1 MDYTERLTLSYYKTI
16 AVLNEAHQV
25 FLVQHRQTDQICVK
39 KVLSIYNPEI
49 FRFLREHPIPGTP
62 GILALWEEDGM
73 LTVLE
78 EYISGITLEERM
90 RNAPLTP
97 EEVLSYFSELCDIAE
112 RLHQCKPPIIPRD
125 IKPSNIMLT
134 SCGHLV
140 LLDFNA
146 AKSFHRPAAADTTR
160 LGTQGYAA
168 PEQYGFGASS
178 PQTDLYAM
186 GVLLR
191 EMSQSF
197 ADTAAGRHFLAIAAR
212 CTRLNP
218 DERFASAEELKKA
231 GLKTDYRK
239 CDVSNLEQ
247 VQQMVDDVVKTYGK
261 IDILHNNAGV
271 NRRVKF
277 EDMDTKT
284 RDFII
289 GVNILG
295 VWNVA
300 RAVWPYM
307 LKANYGRIINTS
319 SVTGVKVVD
328 EGQTTY
334 ALTKGAVLGF
344 TKALAYE
351 GGPHGITVN
360 AILPGWVR
368 TPKVEQVCR
377 DSRPEDPE
385 SAMRDMAAFIPLKR
399 LCNIDEIGDLVAFLA
414 SDDSKYIT
422 GTEQV
427 IDGGSTLPETF
438 DILHA

>member
-1 MDYTERLTLSYYKTI
+1 MGNLDGKVAIVTGAAQGI
-16 AVLNEAHQV
+16 GFGCA
-25 FLVQHRQTDQICVK
+25 
-39 KVLSIYNPEI
+39 KVLAQHGATVV
-49 FRFLREHPIPGTP
+49 LV
-62 GILALWEEDGM
+62 D
-73 LTVLE
+73 LTDAV
-78 EYISGITLEERM
+78 
-90 RNAPLTP
+90 A
-97 EEVLSYFSELCDIAE
+97 
-112 RLHQCKPPIIPRD
+112 
-125 IKPSNIMLT
+125 
-134 SCGHLV
+134 
-140 LLDFNA
+140 
-146 AKSFHRPAAADTTR
+146 
-160 LGTQGYAA
+160 
-168 PEQYGFGASS
+168 
-178 PQTDLYAM
+178 
-186 GVLLR
+186 
-191 EMSQSF
+191 
-197 ADTAAGRHFLAIAAR
+197 
-212 CTRLNP
+212 
-218 DERFASAEELKKA
+218 ASAEELKKA

-328 EGQTTY
+328 EGQSTY

-360 AILPGWVR
+360 AVLPGWVR

-399 LCNIDEIGDLVAFLA
+399 LCNIEEIGDLVAFLA

>member
-1 MDYTERLTLSYYKTI
+1 MSFSSNVKQELCRLPINRKL
-16 AVLNEAHQV
+16 EAAAE
-25 FLVQHRQTDQICVK
+25 L
-39 KVLSIYNPEI
+39 Y
-49 FRFLREHPIPGTP
+49 
-62 GILALWEEDGM
+62 GILLYCNAFTADL
-73 LTVLE
+73 VR
-78 EYISGITLEERM
+78 ITTESRDL
-90 RNAPLTP
+90 
-97 EEVLSYFSELCDIAE
+97 AE
-112 RLHQCKPPIIPRD
+112 RLPRLMKKVFGFSFD
-125 IKPSNIMLT
+125 QEPEESAGKLLFVMESQEKIHKMFAQFGLSAARDVTLHVNYGMLEEDEERLAFLRGAFLSGGSVTDPAKRYHLELTT
-134 SCGHLV
+134 SHYKVSRETCAL
-140 LLDFNA
+140 LLDAGFSP
-146 AKSFHRPAAADTTR
+146 KETTR
-160 LGTQGYAA
+160 GGNSILYFKQSDMIEDFLTAIGA
-168 PEQYGFGASS
+168 PVC
-178 PQTDLYAM
+178 AM
-186 GVLLR
+186 GVMEAKVEKDLR
-191 EMSQSF
+191 
-197 ADTAAGRHFLAIAAR
+197 
-212 CTRLNP
+212 N
-218 DERFASAEELKKA
+218 
-231 GLKTDYRK
+231 
-239 CDVSNLEQ
+239 
-247 VQQMVDDVVKTYGK
+247 
-261 IDILHNNAGV
+261 GV

-328 EGQTTY
+328 EGQSTY

-360 AILPGWVR
+360 AVLPGWVR